1 MQISMQYVKPHLSFE
16 NQAELL
22 IQRGL
27 IVGDKQWLIQ
37 ILKQVSYYRL
47 SAYWYPFREKDEQGV
62 KKDNLYAGTTLERV
76 WDHYRFDRRLR
87 VLFVDAIER
96 IEIALRTQLVYLY
109 TEKHSPFEYAAPS
122 SFPNWSF
129 CEDKIRKIE
138 EQAGIKNGSC
148 TEKCR
153 YECIKHFFRKY
164 GDSHQHLP
172 LWMFSEISDFGFTSL
187 FFDHAG
193 RDIQTEIAK
202 EWEVTPEVLRSWM
215 RSLNTLRNTC
225 AHHGRLWNN
234 LWGTPPKLPLWHSQ
248 RGWYAQYSLEKG
260 QWILPR
266 DKKNIQP
273 SFAQDRT
280 AMLLFIC
287 RYLLKKII
295 PCTEWPKRMEKLFS
309 DFSDKGIDFSNM
321 GFSNPE
327 WQKHPIWKTPVT
339 PL

>member
-1 MQISMQYVKPHLSFE
+1 MQYIKPHLSFE
-16 NQAELL
+16 NQAERL

-27 IVGDKQWLIQ
+27 IVGDKQRLIQ

-47 SAYWYPFREKDEQGV
+47 SAYWYPFREKDEHGV
-62 KKDNLYAGTTLERV
+62 KRDNLYAGTTLERV

-109 TEKHSPFEYAAPS
+109 TEKHSSFDYAELS
-122 SFPNWSF
+122 SFPNWKS
-129 CEDKIRKIE
+129 CEDRIRKIE
-138 EQAGIKNGSC
+138 EQAGIKNGTC
-148 TEKCR
+148 TGRCR
-153 YECIKHFFRKY
+153 YECINHFFRKY

-225 AHHGRLWNN
+225 AHHGRLWNHV
-234 LWGTPPKLPLWHSQ
+234 WGTPPKLPLWHSQ
-248 RGWYAQYSLEKG
+248 RGWYAQYSLEKE

-266 DKKNIQP
+266 VHGNIQP

-327 WQKHPIWKTPVT
+327 WQKHPIWKMPNS
-339 PL
+339 